1 MGINHCWVPGA
12 DTNSRTTL
20 LPLVL
25 TEEPIRV
32 LRHSVRALH
41 IYKKEKGTPK
51 PCLPQ
56 IGLFP
61 VVSGSQIEGE
71 SCASQS
77 SSFMVYFSEKSWAFG
92 ILLTELACVGFGE
105 DFLSVLLLFCFCC
118 FFFFLYFTA
127 CIVLHCQWTTELLNP
142 FHRFICLWIRKR
154 DASSLV
160 VLCCMLVML
169 AAFIMLLFFPG
180 ITSVTLSKTTEG
192 KECQRVELNIYMK
205 KQLIFTK

>member
-118 FFFFLYFTA
+118 FFFFVLYCMHCPALPVNYWTA
-127 CIVLHCQWTTELLNP
+127 KSFPQVHLPLNKKKRCLKFGCPLLHVGYAGS
-142 FHRFICLWIRKR
+142 FYYVAI
-154 DASSLV
+154 
-160 VLCCMLVML
+160 
-169 AAFIMLLFFPG
+169 FPWN
-180 ITSVTLSKTTEG
+180 
-192 KECQRVELNIYMK
+192 NISDS
-205 KQLIFTK
+205 F